1 MFLASMLFASFYYLH
16 LSIFNLQ
23 CFLMIGCQTGSCLW
37 SATGGAVPWTVS
49 AWAATGLCTLV
60 RGLLSARVGGG
71 LCGGNLCGLGP
82 RSLSLWLA
90 PKGSFLHASGLAAQP
105 CLFRDSCVCV
115 WVCGSACVC
124 VSVCMNVYAFVYVSV
139 HVCGR
144 VLVIF
149 FSWFYLLF
157 LFSVVFNLCKGLCT
171 TFLNEKCHAN
181 KDWLIDWMLIHFLI
195 KLKCFQC
202 TTSEYILKCNHIAF
216 NFYEEMNQHW
226 E

>member
-1 MFLASMLFASFYYLH
+1 MFLASMLFASFYYLR

-71 LCGGNLCGLGP
+71 LCGGTPCGLGP

-105 CLFRDSCVCV
+105 CLFPDSCVCV
-115 WVCGSACVC
+115 WVCGSVCVC
-124 VSVCMNVYAFVYVSV
+124 VYECVCICVCLCACLWGWEGSCNFLLLILFAVS
-139 HVCGR
+139 
-144 VLVIF
+144 F
-149 FSWFYLLF
+149 F
-157 LFSVVFNLCKGLCT
+157 C
-171 TFLNEKCHAN
+171 
-181 KDWLIDWMLIHFLI
+181 
-195 KLKCFQC
+195 CF
-202 TTSEYILKCNHIAF
+202 
-216 NFYEEMNQHW
+216 
-226 E
+226 